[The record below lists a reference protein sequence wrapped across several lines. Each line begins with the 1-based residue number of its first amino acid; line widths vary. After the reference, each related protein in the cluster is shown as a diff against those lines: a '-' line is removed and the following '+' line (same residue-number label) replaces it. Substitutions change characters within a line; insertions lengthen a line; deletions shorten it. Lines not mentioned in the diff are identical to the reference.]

1 MPKFERVQMMK
12 SLSPF
17 SFWLM
22 EDAGALQISFKVLGV
37 FGLVRPSRKRSC
49 ELVHVQPIEPCEQT
63 ADLNHN
69 REGAML
75 LAHEALK
82 AANTAAIHETS

>member
-17 SFWLM
+17 FFWLM
-22 EDAGALQISFKVLGV
+22 EDAGALQITLRFSAFSACQA
-37 FGLVRPSRKRSC
+37 SRKRSC

-63 ADLNHN
+63 ADLNHD

>member
-37 FGLVRPSRKRSC
+37 FGLPRENEAANLSTFNR
-49 ELVHVQPIEPCEQT
+49 
-63 ADLNHN
+63 LNHVN
-69 REGAML
+69 KQR
-75 LAHEALK
+75 
-82 AANTAAIHETS
+82 I